1 MANKIAN
8 KLVVNATTEEDIE
21 KFLSAIIG
29 RENGEFLHI
38 DFERIFPTP
47 KCLPDTLCDSEHEIA
62 LYYYLMTTGNEDMV
76 DKLFTFP
83 QLFSMDIYKG
93 KTEKELSDYKIRG
106 EKIFNIALQCGSIDW
121 YDWRINNWGTKWNAY
136 ETDIDCFDGSVV
148 LSFYTANHGA
158 IPVIKKL
165 VEMFPNLEFF
175 YKYADEVIACNC
187 GEVYGVDGSCS
198 VKFVDDE
205 SDEAMA
211 LYIECWQE
219 EWDNFKKTEDGWI
232 YNWEE

>member
-62 LYYYLMTTGNEDMV
+62 LYYYLMTTGNEDML

-83 QLFSMDIYKG
+83 QLFSMDIYKD

-121 YDWRINNWGTKWNAY
+121 RDWRINNWGTKWNAY

-175 YKYADEVIACNC
+175 YKYADEVIAYNC
-187 GEVYGVDGSCS
+187 GEAYGVDGNFSF
-198 VKFVDDE
+198 KYAEDG

-219 EWDNFKKTEDGWI
+219 EWENFKKTEDGW
-232 YNWEE
+232 NWVD

>member
-62 LYYYLMTTGNEDMV
+62 LYYYLMTTGNEDML

-83 QLFSMDIYKG
+83 QLFSMDIYKD
-93 KTEKELSDYKIRG
+93 KTEKELSDYKVLG
-106 EKIFNIALQCGSIDW
+106 EKIFNIAQQCGSIDW
-121 YDWRINNWGTKWNAY
+121 YHWKISNLGTKWNAY
-136 ETDIDCFDGSVV
+136 ETDIDSCRDGSVE
-148 LSFYTANHGA
+148 LYFYTANDGV
-158 IPVIKKL
+158 IPIIEKL

-187 GEVYGVDGSCS
+187 GEAYGVDGNAS
-198 VKFVDDE
+198 FNFTEDD

-211 LYIECWQE
+211 LYIECWRE
-219 EWDNFKKTEDGWI
+219 EWDKFTKTENGWD
-232 YNWEE
+232 WVD

>member
-29 RENGEFLHI
+29 IENGEFLHI

-62 LYYYLMTTGNEDMV
+62 LYYYLMTTGNEDML

-83 QLFSMDIYKG
+83 QLFSMDIYKD

-121 YDWRINNWGTKWNAY
+121 RDWRINNWGTKWNAY

-165 VEMFPNLEFF
+165 VEGMS
-175 YKYADEVIACNC
+175 
-187 GEVYGVDGSCS
+187 VYDPHR
-198 VKFVDDE
+198 F
-205 SDEAMA
+205 
-211 LYIECWQE
+211 
-219 EWDNFKKTEDGWI
+219 
-232 YNWEE
+232 

>member
-29 RENGEFLHI
+29 IENGEFLHI

-62 LYYYLMTTGNEDMV
+62 LYYYLMTTGNEDML

-83 QLFSMDIYKG
+83 QLFSMDIYKD

-121 YDWRINNWGTKWNAY
+121 RDWRINNWGTKWNAY

-175 YKYADEVIACNC
+175 YKYADEVIAYNW
-187 GEVYGVDGSCS
+187 GEAYGVDGNFSF
-198 VKFVDDE
+198 KYAEDG

-219 EWDNFKKTEDGWI
+219 EWENFKKTEDGW
-232 YNWEE
+232 NWVD

>member
-29 RENGEFLHI
+29 IENGEFLHI

-62 LYYYLMTTGNEDMV
+62 LYYYLMTTGNEDML

-83 QLFSMDIYKG
+83 QLFSMDIYKD
-93 KTEKELSDYKIRG
+93 KTEKELSDYKVLG

-121 YDWRINNWGTKWNAY
+121 RDWRINNWGTKWNAY

-187 GEVYGVDGSCS
+187 GEAYGVDGNAS
-198 VKFVDDE
+198 FNFTEDD

-211 LYIECWQE
+211 LYIECWRE
-219 EWDNFKKTEDGWI
+219 EWDKFTKTENGWD
-232 YNWEE
+232 WVD

>member
-29 RENGEFLHI
+29 IENGEFLHI

-62 LYYYLMTTGNEDMV
+62 LYYYLMTTGNEDML

-83 QLFSMDIYKG
+83 QLFSMDIYKD

-106 EKIFNIALQCGSIDW
+106 EKIFNIAQQCGSIDW
-121 YDWRINNWGTKWNAY
+121 YHWRISNWGTKWNAY
-136 ETDIDCFDGSVV
+136 ETDIDSCRDGSVE
-148 LSFYTANHGA
+148 LYFYTANDGV
-158 IPVIKKL
+158 IPIIEKL

-187 GEVYGVDGSCS
+187 GEAYGVDGNAS
-198 VKFVDDE
+198 FNFTEDD

-211 LYIECWQE
+211 LYIECWRE
-219 EWDNFKKTEDGWI
+219 EWDKFTKTENGWD
-232 YNWEE
+232 WVD

>member
-29 RENGEFLHI
+29 IENGEFLHI

-62 LYYYLMTTGNEDMV
+62 LYYYLMTTGNEDML

-83 QLFSMDIYKG
+83 QLFSMDIYKD

-121 YDWRINNWGTKWNAY
+121 RDWRINNWGTKWNAY

-175 YKYADEVIACNC
+175 YKYADEVIAYNC
-187 GEVYGVDGSCS
+187 GEAYGVDGNFSF
-198 VKFVDDE
+198 KYAEDG

-219 EWDNFKKTEDGWI
+219 EWENFKKTEDGW
-232 YNWEE
+232 NWVD